1 MRRRFAVFNP
11 TSILADRFADN
22 LADLYL
28 QYFSNRRPEYAAYIS
43 GAARL
48 VLERIGNSDALY
60 HNVEHTIMVTQVGQQ
75 IIRGRLLSEALTPED
90 WLHYTCAL
98 LVHDIGYV
106 RRACKGDGANDVVVD
121 ESGRRVTP
129 PRGASDAFLAPY
141 HIERG
146 KIYAR
151 ERFKESEFIDE
162 ERIVRSIE
170 LTRFPVPKGDEY
182 LDMGS
187 EPALVRAADLIGQ
200 MADPHYHRKLNA
212 LYHEFVEIGMAESLG
227 YKSPADLMD
236 KYPDFF
242 WSCVEPY
249 IGPAIGY
256 LEQTTEGKQWIANL
270 YSNVFQVEHRSLSIG
285 PFPGPQAEDAA
296 AKPPRA

>member
-1 MRRRFAVFNP
+1 MLNP
-11 TSILADRFADN
+11 TSIMADRFADH
-22 LADLYL
+22 LSDIYL

-106 RRACKGDGANDVVVD
+106 RRACKADGPRDVVID
-121 ESGRRVTP
+121 MAGNRITP
-129 PRGASDAFLAPY
+129 PRGASDAYLAPY

-146 KIYAR
+146 KIYAL
-151 ERFKESEFIDE
+151 ERFKDSAFIDE
-162 ERIVRSIE
+162 ERIIRSIE
-170 LTRFPVPKGDEY
+170 LTRFPVPEGDKHQENN
-182 LDMGS
+182 S
-187 EPALVRAADLIGQ
+187 EAALVRAADLIGQ
-200 MADPHYHRKLNA
+200 LADPFYHRKLNA
-212 LYHEFVEIGMAESLG
+212 LYYEFVEIGLAQTLG
-227 YKSPADLMD
+227 YTCPADLTD

-242 WSCVEPY
+242 WSSVEPF
-249 IGPAIGY
+249 IGPALGY
-256 LEQTTEGKQWIANL
+256 LEQTAEGKQWIANL
-270 YSNVFQVEHRSLSIG
+270 YNNVFQVEHRSSWIG
-285 PFPGPQAEDAA
+285 PFPGPADGGEGG
-296 AKPPRA
+296 

>member
-1 MRRRFAVFNP
+1 MLNP
-11 TSILADRFADN
+11 TSIMADRFADH
-22 LADLYL
+22 LAEIYL
-28 QYFSNRRPEYAAYIS
+28 QYFSNRRPEYASYIS

-106 RRACKGDGANDVVVD
+106 RRACKDDGPHDVVID
-121 ESGRRVTP
+121 MAGNRVTP

-151 ERFKESEFIDE
+151 ERFKDSSFVDE

-170 LTRFPVPKGDEY
+170 LTRFPVPKDAQHQ
-182 LDMGS
+182 DSAS
-187 EPALVRAADLIGQ
+187 EAGLVRGADLIGQ
-200 MADPHYHRKLNA
+200 LADPFYHRKLNA
-212 LYHEFVEIGMAESLG
+212 LYYEFVEIGQAQALG
-227 YKSPADLMD
+227 YTSPADLMD

-242 WSCVEPY
+242 WNSVEPH
-249 IGPAIGY
+249 IGPAISY
-256 LEQTTEGKQWIANL
+256 LEQTAEGKQWIANL
-270 YSNVFQVEHRSLSIG
+270 YNNVFQVENSSCCLG
-285 PFPGPQAEDAA
+285 PFPGPTADDD
-296 AKPPRA
+296 